1 MTDDGLTATGPVL
14 ERFPDLAARVA
25 AGEDQ
30 VMSERLRKAEMIGRP
45 VGAASFIAD
54 LERQSGRRLRAEK
67 PGPKPKVSEAYTGQ
81 LDALS
86 P

>member
-1 MTDDGLTATGPVL
+1 
-14 ERFPDLAARVA
+14 
-25 AGEDQ
+25 
-30 VMSERLRKAEMIGRP
+30 MIGRP